1 MRNYLKIGDKVL
13 LKNGKE
19 VTVKS
24 LCYTNISTNELSVF
38 VPKKDIVKILNC
50 T

>member
-24 LCYTNISTNELSVF
+24 CCYNHISTQELNVF
-38 VPKKDIVKILNC
+38 VEKKDIVKILNC